1 MESHSKD
8 DGFEGDG
15 IVAEHT
21 RREELD
27 QCSKHIFQMMKS
39 LADGIAKMFGNSC
52 EVVIHDF
59 TDLEHSVVYVAG
71 SVTKR
76 SIGAPLTNL
85 VLGALRVYGEEV
97 PDLIGYRAAT
107 PDGREIKSSTIFTR
121 DSSGRLIGCFCINL
135 DLTGF
140 RAGQLAL
147 NDLLLTVD
155 PNSVGCLGSEEFA
168 DNVSTLARSL
178 LERAMERLDK
188 SPGDLTREERL
199 ALISELEEKGLFLV
213 KGTVEEVAALI
224 NTSKHTV
231 YRYLDQIRESKT

>member
-1 MESHSKD
+1 MP
-8 DGFEGDG
+8 
-15 IVAEHT
+15 EHA
-21 RREELD
+21 RREEFD
-27 QCSKHIFQMMKS
+27 ECSKHAFQTMKF
-39 LADGIAKMFGNSC
+39 LADGISKTFGSSC

-59 TDLEHSVVYVAG
+59 ADLEHSVVYVAG

-107 PDGREIKSSTIFTR
+107 RDGREIKSSTIFIR
-121 DSSGRLIGCFCINL
+121 DSSGRPIGCLCINL

-147 NDLLLTVD
+147 NDLLVTVD
-155 PNSVGCLGSEEFA
+155 PSSTGCIGSEEFA

-178 LERAMERLDK
+178 LERALERLDK
-188 SPGDLTREERL
+188 SPGDLSREERL
-199 ALISELEEKGLFLV
+199 ELISELEEKGLFLV
-213 KGTVEEVAALI
+213 KGSIEEVAGLI

-231 YRYLDQIRESKT
+231 YRYLDQIRESRT